1 MSPSSAGTLAAWSKN
16 GTFSSCGGAPQAHE
30 QLLKNRSAGVCTSVS
45 RLALN
50 EIEQA
55 ELLTCDNVLGKF
67 LEDFGFKDSQ
77 SEASESDPQQLPA
90 QQAVKQVTDR

>member
-1 MSPSSAGTLAAWSKN
+1 MSPSSADTLAAWSEN
-16 GTFSSCGGAPQAHE
+16 NRFSCCGGGSEAHD
-30 QLLKNRSAGVCTSVS
+30 QLLKNRSAGVCTSIS
-45 RLALN
+45 RLALK

-55 ELLTCDNVLGKF
+55 EFLTCDKVLGKF

-90 QQAVKQVTDR
+90 Q